1 MGGLEWIIALHGP
14 GEGPEPR
21 KWGIRNNRLANA
33 PHCTSEKPLTKRQR
47 RRRRKNRKEPT

>member
-1 MGGLEWIIALHGP
+1 MRGLEWLIALHGP

-33 PHCTSEKPLTKRQR
+33 PHYTSEKPLTKRQR
-47 RRRRKNRKEPT
+47 RRKNRKEPT